1 MPLDDE
7 RRLRNDL
14 VHLCLFFIA
23 PHRMKKDDVHLM
35 KMLHH
40 QVPLVVVIAKSD
52 TMTTKETKK
61 YKEQVRVQ
69 LEEEGV
75 RTFKFD
81 AKLIEKV
88 ERSHAEVPP
97 PSGAPAAEEP
107 YKFQPLY
114 GGSHGQWPWAVMGAD
129 GARREYLWGTAETN
143 HPHHSELPALRD
155 LILREGGWQHLK
167 REASLMADA
176 VAEARRHQRARP
188 QWSVRRPSGLALL
201 RAVAVLLAA
210 ALVGSGSLRFT
221 FTQRVEACDR
231 CNTTAVAG
239 CVEQI

>member
-1 MPLDDE
+1 
-7 RRLRNDL
+7 
-14 VHLCLFFIA
+14 
-23 PHRMKKDDVHLM
+23 
-35 KMLHH
+35 
-40 QVPLVVVIAKSD
+40 
-52 TMTTKETKK
+52 MTTKETKK

-167 REASLMADA
+167 REASLMVPLVPTTHVHTSMQYHQCTAAPRHTPSVKRAPPLAARGAGGRGGRGPPPPARAAA
-176 VAEARRHQRARP
+176 VECAAAEWPSASASGRRAARRRTGR
-188 QWSVRRPSGLALL
+188 
-201 RAVAVLLAA
+201 
-210 ALVGSGSLRFT
+210 
-221 FTQRVEACDR
+221 QRVASLHVHPASRGMRPMQHNR
-231 CNTTAVAG
+231 CCRV
-239 CVEQI
+239 C